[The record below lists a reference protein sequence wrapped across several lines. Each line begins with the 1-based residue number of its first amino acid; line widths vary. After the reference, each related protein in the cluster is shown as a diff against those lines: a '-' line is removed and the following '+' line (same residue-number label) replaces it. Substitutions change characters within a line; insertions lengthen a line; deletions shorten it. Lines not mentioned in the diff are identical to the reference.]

1 MSKKILSIV
10 LALVLVM
17 ATFAVS
23 AFAVGGTGYE
33 DDSTKTQTWALENER
48 DNGDG
53 TWSVDVR
60 LTANY
65 VVGAISFQVTNPT
78 AEDGK
83 LVGAELKSVTKGAAL
98 TFDANIQKNTT
109 SGLVVIIPEPADAD
123 EKGVDLTDG
132 GIVAT
137 LTFKLTAESADIA
150 IKNDPKS
157 QTNQGGDLIAVRLS
171 DENLTTATWI
181 YGQTVTSV
189 GATKTLGASQ
199 AADPVLSGVDT
210 GVVDDVNGYV
220 YGVVAGADPVDYF
233 TVENGSFEMLAN
245 DSGYTNGTGATL
257 VVKDASGNEFA
268 TYTLIIFGDVNGDA
282 EVTST
287 DAAVVKVASA
297 GGEIEGSA
305 ANTVA
310 GDVNGDAEITA
321 TDAAAIKVASAGGE
335 ITINPYI
342 EA

>member
-17 ATFAVS
+17 STFAVS
-23 AFAVGGTGYE
+23 AFAVGNTGYE

-98 TFDANIQKNTT
+98 TFDADIQKNKT
-109 SGLVVIIPEPADAD
+109 SGIVVIVPAPSDYD
-123 EKGVDLTDG
+123 EKGVDLTNG
-132 GIVAT
+132 GVVAT

-150 IKNDPKS
+150 IKNDPKTK
-157 QTNQGGDLIAVRLS
+157 TNQGGDLIAVRLS

-189 GATKTLGASQ
+189 GTTKTLGATQ
-199 AADPVLSGVDT
+199 AADPVLNGVD
-210 GVVDDVNGYV
+210 GGWVDTDNMYV
-220 YGVVAGADPVDYF
+220 YGVPVGDDASAYF
-233 TVENGSFEMLAN
+233 EVENGSFDVTGNATGSTLTV
-245 DSGYTNGTGATL
+245 YTEGGD
-257 VVKDASGNEFA
+257 VFEE
-268 TYTLIIFGDVNGDA
+268 YTLIIFGDVTCDGKVNMEDSGAVDDHVFGISLI
-282 EVTST
+282 E
-287 DAAVVKVASA
+287 DDVVKFAADVTADSKINMEDSGAIDDHVYGISTIA
-297 GGEIEGSA
+297 GNVWA
-305 ANTVA
+305 A
-310 GDVNGDAEITA
+310 
-321 TDAAAIKVASAGGE
+321 
-335 ITINPYI
+335 
-342 EA
+342 

>member
-17 ATFAVS
+17 STFAVS
-23 AFAVGGTGYE
+23 AFAVGNTGYE

-98 TFDANIQKNTT
+98 TFDADIQKNKT
-109 SGLVVIIPEPADAD
+109 SGIVVIVPAPSDYD
-123 EKGVDLTDG
+123 EKGVDLTNG
-132 GIVAT
+132 GVVAT

-150 IKNDPKS
+150 IKNDPKTK
-157 QTNQGGDLIAVRLS
+157 TNQGGDLIAVRLS

-189 GATKTLGASQ
+189 GATKTLGAEQ
-199 AADPVLSGVDT
+199 AADPVLSGANGGYVDA
-210 GVVDDVNGYV
+210 DKMYV
-220 YGVVAGADPVDYF
+220 YGVPAGADANDYF
-233 TVENGSFEMLAN
+233 SVKNGTFEI
-245 DSGYTNGTGATL
+245 DGTYTGATL
-257 VVKDASGNEFA
+257 VVKNGAGEEFA
-268 TYTLIIFGDVNGDA
+268 TYTLIIFGDVNCDGTIDTQDSLNTAKHANFVA
-282 EVTST
+282 EL
-287 DAAVVKVASA
+287 
-297 GGEIEGSA
+297 A
-305 ANTVA
+305 ANVWA
-310 GDVNGDAEITA
+310 
-321 TDAAAIKVASAGGE
+321 
-335 ITINPYI
+335 
-342 EA
+342 